1 MMKARKFDKDF
12 RVLLGM
18 RNMLV
23 TVVYFQMSVEKKEH
37 LLYLLV
43 YLVTWTYLGY

>member
-18 RNMLV
+18 GKYVGKRASFSDV
-23 TVVYFQMSVEKKEH
+23 DQKKNIC
-37 LLYLLV
+37 YK
-43 YLVTWTYLGY
+43 YRCF

>member
-18 RNMLV
+18 GKNVGIRALFSDVN
-23 TVVYFQMSVEKKEH
+23 QKKNICSK
-37 LLYLLV
+37 Y
-43 YLVTWTYLGY
+43 